1 MPEALLAGI
10 CLALLLAHIASTAVA
25 MFRCRP
31 QRQLMPPPAVPPKVA
46 VLRPV
51 CGVDTFD
58 ESTLRSTFQLDYS
71 RTQLIFCCDRANDA
85 AAHVVRVLIQ
95 EFPHVDAKLLIGRDP
110 VTCNPKLNNL
120 LKGWPHVDAE
130 WLIMADSNV
139 EMPKDYVQRLL
150 AGWKPGTGVL
160 CSPPIG
166 KSPVGF
172 WAEIECAFLNTYQAR
187 WQYTA
192 DSVGWGFAQGKTM
205 MFRRRDLAA
214 AGGLLALE
222 AEVAEDAAA
231 TKLVRAMGLSA
242 HLTDRPFAQPLGPRS
257 AVNSCMCRCS
267 PPSWPLPSAGTVP
280 RWSSR
285 AAPVGT
291 YPGVRRSLPWCA
303 ISCCRRSGCT
313 LGREAAL
320 PGETMRSWPI
330 GPSRTEN
337 PQGALRPG
345 KAAFALNHEIIPRVR
360 ATCVGWIAP
369 IPMVRSA
376 RRSSTASIAK
386 EASLRGA

>member
-85 AAHVVRVLIQ
+85 AAHVVRALIK

-150 AGWKPGTGVL
+150 AGWKPRTGVL

-192 DSVGWGFAQGKTM
+192 DSVGWGFAQGKSM

-214 AGGLLALE
+214 AGGLLALQ

-231 TKLVRAMGLSA
+231 TKLVRSMGLSA
-242 HLTDRPFAQPLGPRS
+242 HLTDRPFTQPLGPRS
-257 AVNSCMCRCS
+257 ARQVWDRQARWARLRRMTFPYLFLPEILTTSLV
-267 PPSWPLPSAGTVP
+267 PLTA
-280 RWSSR
+280 
-285 AAPVGT
+285 
-291 YPGVRRSLPWCA
+291 
-303 ISCCRRSGCT
+303 
-313 LGREAAL
+313 AAL
-320 PGETMRSWPI
+320 GSEFLHVPMLAAVLAAAACWY
-330 GPSRTEN
+330 
-337 PQGALRPG
+337 GA
-345 KAAFALNHEIIPRVR
+345 
-360 ATCVGWIAP
+360 
-369 IPMVRSA
+369 
-376 RRSSTASIAK
+376 
-386 EASLRGA
+386 EAVLARGAAWHLSWRSPIAALVRDLMLPALWVYAWAGSSFTWRGNEIVADRTLAHR

>member
-10 CLALLLAHIASTAVA
+10 CLAMLLLHFASTAVT

-31 QRQLMPPPAVPPKVA
+31 QRQPSPAHAMPPKVA

-85 AAHVVRVLIQ
+85 AAHVVRALIE

-257 AVNSCMCRCS
+257 ARQVWDRQARWARLRRMTFPYLFLPEILTTSVV
-267 PPSWPLPSAGTVP
+267 PL
-280 RWSSR
+280 
-285 AAPVGT
+285 AA
-291 YPGVRRSLPWCA
+291 
-303 ISCCRRSGCT
+303 
-313 LGREAAL
+313 AAL
-320 PGETMRSWPI
+320 ASEFLHVPMLAAVMATAVCWY
-330 GPSRTEN
+330 
-337 PQGALRPG
+337 GAEVVL
-345 KAAFALNHEIIPRVR
+345 A
-360 ATCVGWIAP
+360 
-369 IPMVRSA
+369 
-376 RRSSTASIAK
+376 
-386 EASLRGA
+386 RGAGWHLSWRSPIAALARDVMLPVLWVHAWVGSSFTWRGNEIVADRTLAHR

>member
-85 AAHVVRVLIQ
+85 AAHVVRALIK

-150 AGWKPGTGVL
+150 AGWKTGTGVL

-214 AGGLLALE
+214 AGWAVGPGGRGGRGRGRDKAGACHG
-222 AEVAEDAAA
+222 AE
-231 TKLVRAMGLSA
+231 
-242 HLTDRPFAQPLGPRS
+242 RPPHR
-257 AVNSCMCRCS
+257 
-267 PPSWPLPSAGTVP
+267 PSV
-280 RWSSR
+280 R
-285 AAPVGT
+285 AAPRTALGAPSLGSSGAVG
-291 YPGVRRSLPWCA
+291 
-303 ISCCRRSGCT
+303 
-313 LGREAAL
+313 EAATHDL
-320 PGETMRSWPI
+320 PIPV
-330 GPSRTEN
+330 PSRN
-337 PQGALRPG
+337 PDDQRRTADGG
-345 KAAFALNHEIIPRVR
+345 R
-360 ATCVGWIAP
+360 ACQ
-369 IPMVRSA
+369 
-376 RRSSTASIAK
+376 
-386 EASLRGA
+386 

>member
-1 MPEALLAGI
+1 MPEVLLAGI
-10 CLALLLAHIASTAVA
+10 CLAMLLLHFASAAVA

-58 ESTLRSTFQLDYS
+58 ESTLRSTFQLDYP

-85 AAHVVRVLIQ
+85 AARVVRALIQ
-95 EFPHVDAKLLIGRDP
+95 EFPRVDAKLLIGRDP

-166 KSPVGF
+166 KSPLGF

-187 WQYTA
+187 WQYIA

-205 MFRRRDLAA
+205 MFCRRDLAA

-222 AEVAEDAAA
+222 GEVAEDAAA

-242 HLTDRPFAQPLGPRS
+242 HLTDRPFTQPLGPRT
-257 AVNSCMCRCS
+257 ARQVWDRQARWARLRRMTF
-267 PPSWPLPSAGTVP
+267 PYLFLPEILTTGLVPLLT
-280 RWSSR
+280 
-285 AAPVGT
+285 
-291 YPGVRRSLPWCA
+291 
-303 ISCCRRSGCT
+303 
-313 LGREAAL
+313 AAL
-320 PGETMRSWPI
+320 GSEFLHMPMLAAVLAAAACWY
-330 GPSRTEN
+330 
-337 PQGALRPG
+337 GA
-345 KAAFALNHEIIPRVR
+345 
-360 ATCVGWIAP
+360 
-369 IPMVRSA
+369 
-376 RRSSTASIAK
+376 
-386 EASLRGA
+386 EAVLARGAGWHLSWRSPIAALVRDLMLPALWVHAWAGSSLTWRGNEIVADRTLAHR